1 MWTTYILHDQYM
13 VLLRFCGNDDIY
25 AQDLKNQSK
34 KIEEL
39 LRFNLN
45 DSKIACKG
53 DRCME
58 IERAKFVIY
67 VTSLHQD
74 QPWYIVKLLNSNNW
88 ILRNESYRFW
98 TEKCL
103 VKGMIIDMELC
114 FLVLLFSMSW
124 VVYYIHI
131 EKKKKKKKSHLH
143 YSRKDSNF
151 S

>member
-53 DRCME
+53 
-58 IERAKFVIY
+58 
-67 VTSLHQD
+67 LHG
-74 QPWYIVKLLNSNNW
+74 N
-88 ILRNESYRFW
+88 R
-98 TEKCL
+98 
-103 VKGMIIDMELC
+103 
-114 FLVLLFSMSW
+114 
-124 VVYYIHI
+124 
-131 EKKKKKKKSHLH
+131 KS
-143 YSRKDSNF
+143 
-151 S
+151 